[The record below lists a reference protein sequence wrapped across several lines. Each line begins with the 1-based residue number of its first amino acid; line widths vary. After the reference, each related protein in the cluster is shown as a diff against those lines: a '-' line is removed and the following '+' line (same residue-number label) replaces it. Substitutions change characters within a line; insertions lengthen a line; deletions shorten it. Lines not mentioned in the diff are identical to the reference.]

1 VQIRFLPK
9 HSCLLLSEILL
20 VLHSM
25 VRVTH
30 RKISPPFRRRDGA
43 LPAIGRSRAGV
54 IVLEAIVVTTLL
66 VILTLAILQWSIL
79 MITHQGVTAAASEGA
94 RTAARSVF
102 ANSQQLDTEAT
113 VSAVLAAHGVS
124 SVGTTV
130 SIVDHTTYITVQ
142 VTVPF
147 TSTSIPELLASF
159 GIPMSSRSLQVMAAG
174 WKT

>member
-1 VQIRFLPK
+1 M
-9 HSCLLLSEILL
+9 
-20 VLHSM
+20 LHSS
-25 VRVTH
+25 VRIIH
-30 RKISPPFRRRDGA
+30 RKTSPPFRRREGA
-43 LPAIGRSRAGV
+43 LLAGKKSRTGV

-102 ANSQQLDTEAT
+102 ATSQQVDTEAA

-124 SVGTTV
+124 AVGTTV

>member
-1 VQIRFLPK
+1 
-9 HSCLLLSEILL
+9 
-20 VLHSM
+20 M